1 MHIKS
6 QANGEVSL
14 QSFFDKYNFLWLKD
28 VTKDKSFSLGGQVG
42 KIRGFL
48 SISQLC
54 LKLQE
59 IQRQF

>member
-1 MHIKS
+1 MHIKP
-6 QANGEVSL
+6 QAIGEVSV

-59 IQRQF
+59 IQIQF